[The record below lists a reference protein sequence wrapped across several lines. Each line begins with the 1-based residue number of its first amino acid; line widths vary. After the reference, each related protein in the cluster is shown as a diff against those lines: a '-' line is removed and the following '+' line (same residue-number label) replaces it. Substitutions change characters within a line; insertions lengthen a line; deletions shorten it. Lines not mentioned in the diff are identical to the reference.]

1 MLYPYTLCV
10 DQICFYFI
18 EVLIISDDNS
28 DNLSDKGGDAKKGK
42 RKMEDETENKNP
54 SPPKKKKGTNKGK
67 ENITEN
73 EKLSSVP
80 PADSSKIGSKTTH
93 IGLDTLA
100 LKKLKN
106 QEKRKEITENPS
118 EIGNSSSKK
127 KKGNQAKKMKK
138 LEAMQK
144 GDNSVKSIETVS
156 QGDNSGK
163 TSQSP
168 AKQSKNKQKQLNN
181 SSLEIVDNDVRLSE
195 QVIEVKNKRKR
206 KSSQN
211 LDVSVQEHNSV
222 PTPSKEKTPKVKK
235 NKVTK
240 LNNSITEATMESER
254 SGFAKFDK
262 LLKTPPAF
270 VRKSVSK
277 FTTPK
282 SAVKQV
288 RTICYLIYGEK
299 GMCVRG
305 FIFNNGNQ
313 KLHNIQFEPSYEVN
327 ITY

>member
-1 MLYPYTLCV
+1 
-10 DQICFYFI
+10 
-18 EVLIISDDNS
+18 
-28 DNLSDKGGDAKKGK
+28 
-42 RKMEDETENKNP
+42 MEDETENKNA
-54 SPPKKKKGTNKGK
+54 SLPKKKKETNKGK
-67 ENITEN
+67 TNITDNEN
-73 EKLSSVP
+73 LSSVSP
-80 PADSSKIGSKTTH
+80 PDSSKKGSKTTH

-100 LKKLKN
+100 LKKLENK
-106 QEKRKEITENPS
+106 EKRKEITETPS
-118 EIGNSSSKK
+118 ELGNSSSKK

-156 QGDNSGK
+156 QGGK

-168 AKQSKNKQKQLNN
+168 AKQSKKKHKELNN
-181 SSLEIVDNDVRLSE
+181 SSVEIVDNDVRLSQ
-195 QVIEVKNKRKR
+195 QVIQVKNKRKR

-211 LDVSVQEHNSV
+211 LDVSVQEENSV
-222 PTPSKEKTPKVKK
+222 PTPTKEKTPKVKK

-240 LNNSITEATMESER
+240 LNNSITEVTKESEG

-288 RTICYLIYGEK
+288 RTSF
-299 GMCVRG
+299 V
-305 FIFNNGNQ
+305 
-313 KLHNIQFEPSYEVN
+313 V
-327 ITY
+327 